1 MRAEHVFEI
10 CLERYRGL
18 RAFLRGQMRAVKLD
32 VPAASGYQWRPER
45 ARAAE
50 YVADFELAGE
60 RALDRPSWKGRRRL
74 FVIYFL
80 RGVEYRRA
88 IALVGVPSGTFD
100 SWTQQIKRTVG
111 RELER
116 LGLFPPGRYFRERSS
131 PRQATVLGPREGRG
145 QRYKS

>member
-1 MRAEHVFEI
+1 MRAQDVFDI

-18 RAFLRGQMRAVKLD
+18 RAFLHGRISAVKLD
-32 VPAASGYQWRPER
+32 VPAAAGYQWRPER
-45 ARAAE
+45 AKPGE

-60 RALDRPSWKGRRRL
+60 RALDRPSWKGRQRL

-100 SWTQQIKRTVG
+100 WWAQQVKRTVG

-116 LGLFPPGRYFRERSS
+116 AGLFPPWRYFRERS
-131 PRQATVLGPREGRG
+131 
-145 QRYKS
+145 